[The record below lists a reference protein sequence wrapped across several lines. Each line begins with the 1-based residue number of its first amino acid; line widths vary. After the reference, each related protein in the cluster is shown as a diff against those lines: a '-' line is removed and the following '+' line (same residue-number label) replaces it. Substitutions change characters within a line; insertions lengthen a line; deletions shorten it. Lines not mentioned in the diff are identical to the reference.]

1 VTPRL
6 LHRAV
11 GSLLATLFLAGP
23 ASAAS
28 RMTDVEVDLKEQVVS
43 VHVKI
48 SGTPRYHVLSLEGPP
63 RVVIDIQETS
73 FAWRSARGGAYP
85 PPIREIRGSQWK
97 PGVSRVVLELTHRAE
112 YRVEERSDGLVVLL
126 EAETG
131 GESGAARP
139 IAEPAPTAPGGVTSP
154 PADTPSAASP
164 GAEGGGDSRIVQSTT
179 ESATAV
185 PGDGIPPSAAAR
197 GAAPPVPKPGPGSSN
212 VWTFKGRLEIGSRHF
227 LYERGRGLVD
237 DNGLLEAEL
246 DVTYDLNEF
255 MRFRLRPRLLIDPVE
270 SSRNRYE
277 PLDAY
282 GEFRTSQWA
291 LLAGQLLES
300 WAIVDTFNPADVL
313 NRRDFGRD
321 VYDPHKL
328 GEVMVRFR
336 YFFPEA
342 GALQQPTL
350 SLYLL
355 PLHRETPLPS
365 NRDRFR
371 LDATGDNVGDLT
383 NRVINPSFDTAYAA
397 RLSATIGS
405 ADVFLFYFGGPTR
418 LPALDVSPLGA
429 ITPVYYRVNMGGAG
443 VQWALDKWLFKLET
457 AYTST
462 RDPQVPSRFKGD
474 VPDSYFQYVIGL
486 DRTFTDLFG
495 KTELTLTL
503 EYAGEDNPGTTTL
516 SGLRPYKSD
525 VFFGIRW
532 ALNDRRRTELVASV
546 AADVLVNEQLYLFEL
561 KTTLYR
567 DLKLV
572 LGGQFI
578 HRAPGGRPDR
588 FTTFN
593 LFPNNSNIRVSLRY
607 EF

>member
-1 VTPRL
+1 
-6 LHRAV
+6 
-11 GSLLATLFLAGP
+11 
-23 ASAAS
+23 
-28 RMTDVEVDLKEQVVS
+28 
-43 VHVKI
+43 
-48 SGTPRYHVLSLEGPP
+48 
-63 RVVIDIQETS
+63 
-73 FAWRSARGGAYP
+73 
-85 PPIREIRGSQWK
+85 
-97 PGVSRVVLELTHRAE
+97 
-112 YRVEERSDGLVVLL
+112 
-126 EAETG
+126 
-131 GESGAARP
+131 
-139 IAEPAPTAPGGVTSP
+139 VTSP
-154 PADTPSAASP
+154 PVDAPSAASP
-164 GAEGGGDSRIVQSTT
+164 GAVGAGDSRIVQSTT
-179 ESATAV
+179 DSATAV
-185 PGDGIPPSAAAR
+185 PGEAISPSAAAR
-197 GAAPPVPKPGPGSSN
+197 GEAPPVPKAGPESSN
-212 VWTFKGRLEIGSRHF
+212 VWTFQGHLEIGSRHF
-227 LYERGRGLVD
+227 LYDRGEGLVD

-255 MRFRLRPRLLIDPVE
+255 TRFRLRPRLLIDPLE

-321 VYDPHKL
+321 VYDPQKL

-342 GALQQPTL
+342 GALRQPTL

-371 LDATGDNVGDLT
+371 LDATRDNRGDLT
-383 NRVINPSFDTAYAA
+383 NRVIDPSFDTAYAA
-397 RLSATIGS
+397 RLSATMGS
-405 ADVFLFYFGGPTR
+405 ADVFLFYFSGPTR
-418 LPALDVSPLGA
+418 LPALDVSLLRD
-429 ITPVYYRVNMGGAG
+429 ITPVYYRVNMGGGG

-457 AYTST
+457 SYTST
-462 RDPQVPSRFKGD
+462 RNPQVPSRFSVD
-474 VPDSYFQYVIGL
+474 VPDSYFQYVIGV
-486 DRTFTDLFG
+486 DRTFSDLFG

-503 EYAGEDNPGTTTL
+503 EYAGEDNPNTTTL

-532 ALNDRRRTELVASV
+532 VLNDKRRTELVASV
-546 AADVLVNEQLYLFEL
+546 AADVLVDEQLYLVDL

-567 DLKLV
+567 NLKLV
-572 LGGQFI
+572 VGGQFI
-578 HRAPGGRPDR
+578 NRAPNGRPDR
-588 FTTFN
+588 LTTFN